1 MTDKPKTTKP
11 KTTAEV
17 LKAALA
23 AKKNAQNG
31 GKQALRPDQ
40 GQAKVQKDAAR
51 RAGKSRKVH

>member
-1 MTDKPKTTKP
+1 MSEKPKSGVE
-11 KTTAEV
+11 A

-23 AKKNAQNG
+23 AKKNAQAG
-31 GKQALRPDQ
+31 AKQALRPDK